1 MKFVKLIKANN
12 EELSLDDFEIYNDGS
27 YYRVKK
33 LTDKANHTQ
42 TYDIRT
48 KERWQAEYKLGVLI
62 EKYNDRHIIEYRKQ
76 VIRKLS
82 TEFRKAGLKRMQ
94 QSATSI
100 RGWHN
105 LSQGGYF
112 FDKSYTTNNDE
123 FKIGFYFGFNT
134 DSKSHIYERYLN
146 TATDILNKE
155 NLKYT
160 EENGDIYVK
169 LDKIGENKNM
179 KFAKLIKAEEVTEE
193 QAQQYYS

>member
-12 EELSLDDFEIYNDGS
+12 EELSLDDFEIYKDGS
-27 YYRVKK
+27 YYRIKK
-33 LTDKANHTQ
+33 LTDKASHIQ
-42 TYDIRT
+42 TYDIT
-48 KERWQAEYKLGVLI
+48 AKEYWRVEYKLRVEI
-62 EKYNDRHIIEYRKQ
+62 EKYNDRHLIEYRKQ

-94 QSATSI
+94 QSATGI

-134 DSKSHIYERYLN
+134 DSKRPIYEKYLN
-146 TATDILNKE
+146 ITKDILNKE

-160 EENGDIYVK
+160 EEDGDIYVK
-169 LDKIGENKNM
+169 LDKIGENK
-179 KFAKLIKAEEVTEE
+179 I
-193 QAQQYYS
+193 